1 MKMAFA
7 GPSLRKLCVLKI
19 VKEIKQFCPGVSFED
34 LGKYIYIVGP
44 FEYLRKSLPHLPPP
58 LSQYVQIYQM
68 YMSMPRGSICYFI
81 SGLSNKTIGSDHKN
95 NIHCVHNH
103 H

>member
-19 VKEIKQFCPGVSFED
+19 VKEIKQFCPGLSFED

-44 FEYLRKSLPHLPPP
+44 FEYLRKSLPPP
-58 LSQYVQIYQM
+58 LS
-68 YMSMPRGSICYFI
+68 
-81 SGLSNKTIGSDHKN
+81 
-95 NIHCVHNH
+95 
-103 H
+103 